1 MAFETLSEKPVNV
14 EKLSTISS
22 IIWAFAPEYR
32 LLILAILGLESIN
45 NIDACE
51 GVQLDRIGEIVVLSR
66 QDAGAMIG
74 NRELADVDAVYRILL
89 KYKAYVN
96 SCRCKP
102 DDIIEA
108 TQIIF
113 GATDIAYSERKDVP
127 ATIFLSISA
136 PLSDLVMSILTAHNL
151 IIHPAGVKVIA
162 NYSSKDSDTFG
173 FVDLNPNVAGF
184 GEGMFAQSVT

>member
-22 IIWAFAPEYR
+22 IIWAFAPEYD
-32 LLILAILGLESIN
+32 LLLLSILALENIN

-74 NRELADVDAVYRILL
+74 NRELADIDDVYRILL
-89 KYKAYVN
+89 KYKAFVN

-102 DDIIEA
+102 DEIIEA
-108 TQIIF
+108 TKIIF
-113 GATDIAYSERKDVP
+113 GATDIVYSERKDVP

-136 PLSDLVMSILTAHNL
+136 PLSDLVMSILTSHNL

-162 NYSSKDSDTFG
+162 NYSSQDSDTFG

-184 GEGMFAQSVT
+184 GEGVFAQSVT

>member
-1 MAFETLSEKPVNV
+1 MAFETLSEKPVSV
-14 EKLSTISS
+14 EKLSIISS

-32 LLILAILGLESIN
+32 MLILAILGLESIN